1 MLKMKANIIYRFL
14 MGVCLL
20 GGLSLASCNDD
31 DNINTEETGGIHPDV
46 DDVEYTV
53 IDSTTMTAAQVADLI
68 YGPEGSNADEET
80 QEARTKFLAK
90 AQDIADSYASQT
102 GQNGCV
108 TSFHWVNYKYWS
120 TDQFGNRIK
129 LSAKVIW
136 ARIGFV
142 VFGLDLAKDLDP
154 DNIYLVEHYN
164 FTEKNKAPSKTF
176 CMDEQLFY
184 DNLVIM
190 PDYIGY
196 GETADKVHPFMNY
209 EVNAKNSY
217 DALEAGYKIYKDSKD
232 AGTDLEKDAKMYII
246 GGSIGAAYGL
256 AVQKYME
263 TNGLDEKWNF
273 NYSYLC
279 TGPYNASLTVRNWFQ
294 AENVEN
300 LGYIPLLVKGL
311 FASYPDI
318 MNSYRVNEDSYYSSD
333 YQEIQE
339 EMEGILAEGKTSLNA
354 FDEKLLKRLNLKYIE
369 KPSIYLIFDHMDYA
383 SARMLAMFEC
393 LGKNDLTTGW
403 TPKHKIK
410 LYQDEASS
418 LLPYSNATELQK
430 AFGDKVELFTA
441 YTRFGETFTKW
452 RYTLFWGNW

>member
-1 MLKMKANIIYRFL
+1 MKIFYHFL
-14 MGVCLL
+14 MTMCLL
-20 GGLSLASCNDD
+20 GSISLASCNDD
-31 DNINTEETGGIHPDV
+31 DNINTEETEGIHPDV

-53 IDSTTMTAAQVADLI
+53 IDSTTMTAAQVADLV
-68 YGPEGSNADEET
+68 YGSEGSNADEET

-142 VFGLDLAKDLDP
+142 VFGLNLAKDLDP

-164 FTEKNKAPSKTF
+164 FTDKKNAPSKTF

-217 DALEAGYKIYKDSKD
+217 DALEAGYKVYKDSKD
-232 AGTDLEKDAKMYII
+232 SGTDLEKDAKMYII
-246 GGSIGAAYGL
+246 GGGVGAAYGL

-263 TNGLDEKWNF
+263 TNGLDEKWKF

-279 TGPYNASLTVRNWFQ
+279 TGPYSAPLTVHNWFS
-294 AENVEN
+294 EGKVEY
-300 LGYIPLLVKGL
+300 LAYIPMLIKGL

-318 MNSYRVNEDSYYSSD
+318 MGKSGVTEDSYYSSG
-333 YQEIQE
+333 YQEIE
-339 EMEGILAEGKTSLNA
+339 EQIDNILKEGNISLDDFNKKVH
-354 FDEKLLKRLNLKYIE
+354 ELLHIE
-369 KPSIYLIFDHMDYA
+369 ATTHPSINLVLDNFYSA
-383 SARMLAMFEC
+383 SARMWNLEACLA
-393 LGKNDLTTGW
+393 KNDLTTGW
-403 TPKHKIK
+403 TPKHTIK
-410 LYQDEASS
+410 LYQEIYSE
-418 LLPYSNATELQK
+418 LIPHSNATELQK
-430 AFGDKVELFTA
+430 AFGDKVSLFTSYA
-441 YTRFGETFTKW
+441 AGYWITLEKW
-452 RYTLFWGNW
+452 RFTLFWGNW